1 MDAVPNFAPC
11 EVVVV
16 PFPFTD
22 RDASKRRPAII
33 LSSAAFNQAS
43 GHAVMAMVTSANQ
56 SAWPGDVTLADLAV
70 AGLTSPCIARLKLF
84 TLDLRFVIR
93 KAGRLSQA
101 DCQAVQ
107 SAWAHNLAVNTSS
120 YLQ

>member
-1 MDAVPNFAPC
+1 MDSLHSYAPY

-22 RDASKRRPAII
+22 RDASKRRPAVIM
-33 LSSAAFNQAS
+33 SSASFNQAS
-43 GHAVMAMVTSANQ
+43 GHAVMAMVTSADQ
-56 SAWPGDVTLADLAV
+56 SAWPGDVALSDLNA
-70 AGLTSPCIARLKLF
+70 AGLTSPCVARMKLF

-93 KAGRLSQA
+93 KAGRLCIADSQA
-101 DCQAVQ
+101 VHN
-107 SAWAHNLAVNTSS
+107 AWAQNIAFDTAP

>member
-1 MDAVPNFAPC
+1 MYDAPSFAPY

-43 GHAVMAMVTSANQ
+43 GHAVMAMVTSASQ
-56 SAWPGDVTLADLAV
+56 SAWPGDVALADLV
-70 AGLTSPCIARLKLF
+70 GAGLTSPCIVRLKLF

-101 DCQAVQ
+101 DSQALQ
-107 SAWAHNLAVNTSS
+107 SAWAQNMVVTTAS